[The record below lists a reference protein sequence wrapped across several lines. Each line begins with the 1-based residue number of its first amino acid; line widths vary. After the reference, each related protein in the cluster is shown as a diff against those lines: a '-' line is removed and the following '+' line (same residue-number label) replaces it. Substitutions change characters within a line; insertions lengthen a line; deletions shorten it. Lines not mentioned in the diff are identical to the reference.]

1 MGRVLRK
8 TFSEDYEDL
17 TNHPEMIID
26 YVIAAMTRHT
36 KNCAYKNETRRLDV
50 ITRSSAAA
58 RVANEL
64 IEKWKKA
71 DFIRNLLMTDCTYY

>member
-26 YVIAAMTRHT
+26 YVIAAMTT
-36 KNCAYKNETRRLDV
+36 KSEPSV
-50 ITRSSAAA
+50 ISTQAHGSP
-58 RVANEL
+58 
-64 IEKWKKA
+64 
-71 DFIRNLLMTDCTYY
+71 